1 MIVKLIILLMLI
13 VSCSGNYDEEQ
24 NYGEHVP
31 KIFMG
36 SSGS

>member
-24 NYGEHVP
+24 NYGEYVP
-31 KIFMG
+31 NIFMG